1 MLKKMIAV
9 CGVLFALVFAASAAE
24 PVFPASRTGA
34 DGETK
39 YGYLDESGRTVLP
52 FAYAGAGEF
61 ADCGLAAVEDNKW
74 QTALIDRQGNL
85 VVPYT
90 EAPVSV
96 EFSDDAAAYRYAD
109 HSVYY
114 TLSGEKIG
122 SYPGAV
128 GFFSDGLLLCR
139 SEASGLYRYVAADG
153 QPAFEGEFR
162 QAGVFSG
169 GRALVQ
175 TQEGAYLAINAKGET
190 LFAVEE
196 DITPSY
202 MTIFDN
208 DTIVLYNGTNQALY
222 SLSEGKYV
230 TDFLYHNISEFH
242 DGVAMVRQ
250 VNRWGIMDTAG
261 RMRTEPAYYYL
272 SYMGDGLYAARSQ
285 DGSAAAVDADGNVIY
300 RTPSYVGGFAE
311 LKYGLSW
318 HGMAD
323 GSIIFFRR
331 NGGYFAALKNAE
343 NPKLLSENVVRVTQ
357 DGQKRYINLA
367 TGATLFAQPLSFELG
382 QGITAN
388 TVHYEKFL
396 GYQQDGSEHGWNVD
410 FPEIA
415 GMADA
420 QAQKKVNNAIR
431 EFFLKGP
438 SVSAEYEALEGSYG
452 VSLEGSVLVVWA
464 NCISGKGAGSS
475 VWNSNLAFDVR
486 TGAEYK
492 ITDLMKNDYIETV
505 KSLLPEGREIY
516 MYSFPRMSQKGV
528 TYFYNEYESETRR
541 AHTESFL
548 LTFDE
553 LAGAVN
559 RESAAYA
566 ALQTA
571 YQRPHK
577 SPADALT
584 DISGHWAEALI
595 RQAAD
600 SGLVQG
606 GTDGRFRPDDAITMA
621 EVCATV
627 ARSQKLPEAETA
639 MPGVDEGRWYTDEV
653 NAVYAAGLLEG
664 LADHFAAGAELPRE
678 DAMQLFANVLL
689 KTGKTL
695 PDEAE
700 TAALL
705 AAFSDADAL
714 SADRRA
720 PAALC
725 VREGLIAGSNGK
737 LQPAKSFT
745 RAEFVKLLLLI

>member
-9 CGVLFALVFAASAAE
+9 CGVLFTLLFAASAAE
-24 PVFPASRTGA
+24 PVFPASRTGM

-85 VVPYT
+85 IVPYT
-90 EAPVSV
+90 DAPVSV
-96 EFSDDAAAYRYAD
+96 EFSDDAAAYRYAG

-114 TLSGEKIG
+114 TLAGEKIG

-139 SEASGLYRYVAADG
+139 SEASGLYRYVTADG

-175 TQEGAYLAINAKGET
+175 TEQGAYLAIDTKGET
-190 LFAVEE
+190 LFTVDE

-222 SLSEGKYV
+222 SLSEGRYV

-261 RMRTEPAYYYL
+261 RMRTEPTYYYL

-331 NGGYFAALKNAE
+331 NGGYFASLKNAE

-367 TGATLFAQPLSFELG
+367 TGATLFAQPLSFDLG

-396 GYQQDGSEHGWNVD
+396 GYQKDGSEHGWNVD

-415 GMADA
+415 GLPDADV
-420 QAQKKVNNAIR
+420 QKKINNSIR

-438 SVSAEYEALEGSYG
+438 SVTAEYEALEGSYG

-464 NCISGKGAGSS
+464 NCVSGKGAGSS

-486 TGAEYK
+486 TGAAYQ
-492 ITDLMKNDYIETV
+492 ITDLMQADYIETV
-505 KSLLPEGREIY
+505 KALLPEGREIY

-548 LTFDE
+548 LTFE
-553 LAGAVN
+553 QLGSAVD
-559 RESAAYA
+559 RESAAFA
-566 ALQTA
+566 ALHTV
-571 YQRPHK
+571 YQRPQV

-584 DISGHWAEALI
+584 DISGHWAEDLI

-606 GTDGRFRPDDAITMA
+606 GKDGRFRPDDAITAA

-627 ARSQKLPEAETA
+627 ARSKKLPETDFR
-639 MPGVDEGRWYTDEV
+639 MPGIAQGLWYTDEV
-653 NAVYAAGLLEG
+653 NKVYAAGLLEG
-664 LADHFAAGAELPRE
+664 LTETFSADAPMTRE
-678 DAMQLFANVLL
+678 DAMQLFANVLMQSD
-689 KTGKTL
+689 KTL
-695 PDEAE
+695 PDDTE
-700 TAALL
+700 TASLL
-705 AAFSDADAL
+705 AAFADADTL

-720 PAALC
+720 AAALC
-725 VREGLIAGSNGK
+725 VREGLIKGSGGK
-737 LQPAKSFT
+737 LLPAQSFT